1 MSFALLIWML
11 APQVVHAEAA
21 RAARP
26 VAIPLSRQELAA
38 EVAAFSRGRFAG
50 REPARAEAVRAPAS
64 AASPA
69 YDGTVPDLA
78 LKAGSRRMAQIEL
91 GALGGG
97 RADAPGLVHVGVGFD
112 F

>member
-11 APQVVHAEAA
+11 APQVGHAG
-21 RAARP
+21 AARP
-26 VAIPLSRQELAA
+26 VALRLSRQELAA
-38 EVAAFSRGRFAG
+38 EVATFSRGRFAL
-50 REPARAEAVRAPAS
+50 RDPARATALPVPARV
-64 AASPA
+64 ASA
-69 YDGTVPDLA
+69 YDGAPPDLA
-78 LKAGSRRMAQIEL
+78 FKAGNRRMAQIEL